1 MPLYWDNK
9 ALPTPTQ
16 YVIFLIIFLFLNK
29 CLSDAIWDS
38 KRKKIKVCQKADSI
52 PGRSLQNE
60 YDTRFKSVP
69 LELTVNGLL

>member
-38 KRKKIKVCQKADSI
+38 KRKKKEKFAKRQI
-52 PGRSLQNE
+52 RSRV
-60 YDTRFKSVP
+60 DRVKMSTTRT
-69 LELTVNGLL
+69 LNLYH